1 MRYVLLDRID
11 LLEPPRA
18 TGIKCVS
25 LSDDVFG
32 EHFPGYPIYPGALVL
47 ESMAQLAGV
56 LLEQCMRDQRGD
68 DGLHAVLSM
77 ADRVRF
83 RAQVRPGD
91 RLLLEATVRTVSE
104 DGGQCDVA
112 VTSEGERVA
121 EARLGFAFAVITDP
135 RLLQTR
141 ADVLATW
148 RTGSIAGSGA

>member
-1 MRYVLLDRID
+1 MRYVLLDRIEV
-11 LLEPPRA
+11 LEPPVAR
-18 TGIKCVS
+18 GIKCVS
-25 LSDDVFG
+25 LADDVFG
-32 EHFPGYPIYPGALVL
+32 EHFPGFPIYPGALIL
-47 ESMAQLAGV
+47 ESMAQLGGV
-56 LLEQCMRDQRGD
+56 LLEACMREKRGD

-83 RAQVRPGD
+83 RTQVRPGD

-104 DGGQCDVA
+104 DGGQSDVRVTCD
-112 VTSEGERVA
+112 GERVA

-148 RTGSIAGSGA
+148 RTGSIAGPR